1 MSSMRNS
8 RTRLLAAA
16 ATAAL
21 AALALT
27 ACSDA
32 SGARDEGAGPTSKS
46 LAPSSTAT
54 AKGGAPTDAPP
65 AAPPTADSSGD
76 SAGSKG
82 KEPSDS
88 KGSDGSSDT
97 SGSSGSSGSKGSD
110 AAAEAAKRASGGGG
124 SKTATCEGS
133 NTKTVAAPLQRPVN
147 HMLITVTNTGSKT
160 CYLYGYPELQFTGA
174 QAVPPAFEDSK
185 PQAVVTLSPGQSGYA
200 SVALSNA
207 KDGSG
212 TNGRTVKSLT
222 VYFTGPSGGSENVGT
237 GGHPSLPSNGVHI
250 DDSLTTSYWQ
260 QSMTDALAW

>member
-65 AAPPTADSSGD
+65 AAPSTADSSGD

-82 KEPSDS
+82 KEPSDT
-88 KGSDGSSDT
+88 KGSDGSN
-97 SGSSGSSGSKGSD
+97 GSSSGSKGAD
-110 AAAEAAKRASGGGG
+110 PAAEAAKQASGGG

-212 TNGRTVKSLT
+212 ANGRTAKSLT